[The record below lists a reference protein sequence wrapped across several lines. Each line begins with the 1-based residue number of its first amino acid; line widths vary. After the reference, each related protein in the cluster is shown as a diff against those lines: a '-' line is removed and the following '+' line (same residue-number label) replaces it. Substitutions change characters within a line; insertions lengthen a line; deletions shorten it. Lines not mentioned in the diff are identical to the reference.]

1 MGTQSTQSTQS
12 RWTAARDE
20 LRIRRAARS
29 RANRSAR
36 AFASMERE
44 LASNTTEREVSE
56 LRAVLGRY
64 DAPEVDAMQTLIV
77 RRGVA

>member
-1 MGTQSTQSTQS
+1 MTESTQS

-20 LRIRRAARS
+20 LRIRRGARS
-29 RANRSAR
+29 RANRAAR
-36 AFASMERE
+36 ADISSLERE

-64 DAPEVDAMQTLIV
+64 DAPEVDAMHTFIF